1 MDFKHTTQVI
11 PDYRYKRNSKGRDSD
26 TFLIVVIILALLTS
40 MFLKYNNI
48 IFLVLTFLVIFGLKK
63 VLFVSFNLVINKV
76 FSKLYLWWISL
87 ISMLLY
93 TAHLNLK
100 MVQTPEYTS
109 YHSIG
114 EVIQN
119 KGLFGIFEY
128 SYITFGLFGFTL
140 CIGIAYILM
149 GHLLAVGVQ
158 ANQVRKNKFVT
169 LFVEKT
175 KRIIDKPIPT
185 SIAVSILCIISY
197 VFTSGVLYRLIT

>member
-1 MDFKHTTQVI
+1 MDNKHRTIQV
-11 PDYRYKRNSKGRDSD
+11 YKHKPRAKDSD
-26 TFLIVVIILALLTS
+26 SQIIAVVVMVLLTS
-40 MFLKYNNI
+40 LFLKYNNI
-48 IFLVLTFLVIFGLKK
+48 IFWLLTVLVLFGLKK
-63 VLFVSFNLVINKV
+63 VLLVSFNLVINKV

-87 ISMLLY
+87 ITLLLY

-119 KGLFGIFEY
+119 KGLLATFEY
-128 SYITFGLFGFTL
+128 SYITFGLIGFSL

-169 LFVEKT
+169 LFIEKT
-175 KRIIDKPIPT
+175 KRIIEKPIPT
-185 SIAVSILCIISY
+185 SIAISILCIISY